1 LAAGQSA
8 TNRADNRFMH
18 LRPFLLDHWLSQH
31 SNARFNLGGSTGPQ
45 WTLAELLQLE
55 GGDAHQR
62 LLDAKIVYG
71 LSPGDTGLREAVA
84 EMRGVSPEEVII
96 VAGGSEALLLVFY
109 IAAES
114 GTNVVVPFPGFTP
127 YHVLPESFG
136 VEVRT
141 YHMRR
146 ENDFRIDL
154 DEVRRLVD
162 ARTSILLV
170 NSPHNPTGSTLTDT
184 EMRALHDLAVERN
197 VQFVADEVFHPIY
210 HGPEAASAAQLPH
223 TTVIGDC
230 SKAFALSGLRIG
242 WIIERDPERREQ
254 YVNAREYFSISNTTV
269 GEFFA
274 EIAVRHRDR
283 ILERTSEVATLNLG
297 RLATVIAANVDL
309 LDWVRPQGGMTA
321 FVRLRGT
328 ADARPFC
335 EAAAA
340 RGLLLTPG
348 DCFGVPDHIRVG
360 FGVGSDWFPHAMTE
374 LGASLALR
382 LRSQQAAGV

>member
-1 LAAGQSA
+1 
-8 TNRADNRFMH
+8 MH
-18 LRPFLLDHWLSQH
+18 LKPFLLDHWLSQH
-31 SNARFNLGGSTGPQ
+31 DNIRFNLGGSTGPQ

-55 GGDAHQR
+55 GGDAQQR

-84 EMRGVSPEEVII
+84 EMRGVPPEEVII
-96 VAGGSEALLLVFY
+96 VAGGSEALLLVFCV
-109 IAAES
+109 AAER
-114 GTNVVVPFPGFTP
+114 GTNVVVPFPGFPP

-136 VEVRT
+136 AEVRT
-141 YHMRR
+141 YHVRR
-146 ENDFRIDL
+146 ENGFRVDL
-154 DEVRRLVD
+154 DEVRALVD
-162 ARTSILLV
+162 SKTRILLV

-197 VQFVADEVFHPIY
+197 VQFVSDEVFHPIY
-210 HGPEAASAAQLPH
+210 HGPESASSARLPR

-242 WIIERDPERREQ
+242 WIIERDPHRREQ

-274 EIAVRHRDR
+274 EIAIRHRDA
-283 ILERTSEVATLNLG
+283 ILG
-297 RLATVIAANVDL
+297 RTRAVAATNLSRLEAVIAANGDV

-321 FVRLRGT
+321 FVRLLGT
-328 ADARPFC
+328 GDARPFC

-340 RGLLLTPG
+340 RGLLMTPG
-348 DCFGVPDHIRVG
+348 DCFGVPDHMRVG
-360 FGVGSDWFPHAMTE
+360 FGVGPDWFPDAMNE
-374 LGASLALR
+374 LTSSLAAFTAR
-382 LRSQQAAGV
+382 V